1 MDESPQLLPK
11 QLIRTPHRVGGSGL
25 RLRKPAIAKPDKAL
39 LADSSTRLVGT
50 RASGFRKC
58 LSIFMIFTRPNCSF
72 GLENGQRSTR
82 ESQRAPWRATTR
94 RATAHSPVPWAP
106 HLRSLDRE
114 IHLRNKH
121 ATACDSGSD
130 VIHTVK
136 HHPTLAKLA
145 HLKEAPK
152 RDTVFDKTS
161 IFITTLAAECH
172 CSVETRLHLKLR
184 STCKSSCGMYSTRP
198 N

>member
-72 GLENGQRSTR
+72 GLENGLLSTR

-106 HLRSLDRE
+106 DLRSLDRE
-114 IHLRNKH
+114 IHIRNKH
-121 ATACDSGSD
+121 ATAGDSGSD
-130 VIHTVK
+130 LIHTVK
-136 HHPTLAKLA
+136 HLPTLAKLA

-161 IFITTLAAECH
+161 IA
-172 CSVETRLHLKLR
+172 SVASDVGACDVSSSQRLLLNAIVLWKLG
-184 STCKSSCGMYSTRP
+184 ST
-198 N
+198 